1 MILRSVSLRKYTTG
15 TLLVIY
21 ILLGTAC
28 STSPTTSKVIAKDSE
43 FVVLRVGKEDAQ
55 SLARRY
61 LGDKDLA
68 WMIEDANSPGA
79 ISAGNEII
87 IPLKSHNPTG
97 IEFDG
102 YQTVPILCYHRFGDK
117 GGRLE
122 VSPQQFQQ
130 QLSYLSENGYRVIH
144 LHELYNFLRGDQV
157 LPKRSVVLTIDD
169 GHRSIFEVAYPILKE
184 FEFPATVFIYSDY
197 MNNGGLKTKQLLAMK
212 KSGLISIQPHSKT
225 HSNLAVKKA
234 GEGKAEYA
242 KRVREEVRVPSRK
255 LSTELSATPRFFAY
269 PFGDANSRVID
280 ELKAHG
286 LLLGLTVRP
295 AANAAFTYPYLLNRT
310 MIFGD
315 RGMDDFVSKLITF
328 QPR

>member
-1 MILRSVSLRKYTTG
+1 MKFRSASLWRYTTG

-21 ILLGTAC
+21 VLLGAAC
-28 STSPTTSKVIAKDSE
+28 STSPTSSTVIAKDSD
-43 FVVLRVGKEDAQ
+43 FVVLRVGKDDAP

-68 WMIEDANSPGA
+68 WIIEDANYPDS
-79 ISAGNEII
+79 ITAGNEII
-87 IPLKSHNPTG
+87 IPLKNNNPTG

-102 YQTVPILCYHRFGDK
+102 YQTVPILCYHRFGEK

-122 VSPQQFQQ
+122 VTPQQFRQ
-130 QLSYLSENGYRVIH
+130 QLAYLSENGYRVIH
-144 LHELYNFLRGDQV
+144 LHELYDFLSGDQV
-157 LPKRSVVLTIDD
+157 LPKRAVVLTIDD
-169 GHRSIFEVAYPILKE
+169 GHRSIFEIAYPMLKE

-225 HSNLAVKKA
+225 HSNLAVRKVD
-234 GEGKAEYA
+234 EGKAEYR
-242 KRVREEVRVPSRK
+242 KRVRDEVKIPSSK
-255 LSTELSATPRFFAY
+255 LSAELSAKPRYFAY
-269 PFGDANSRVID
+269 PFGDTNNQVID
-280 ELKAHG
+280 ELKANG

-295 AANAAFTYPYLLNRT
+295 AANAAYTYPYLLNRS

-315 RGMDDFVSKLITF
+315 RGMDDFISKLITF
-328 QPR
+328 QSR